1 MLNQR
6 DVDHLRDQAELAAE
20 TGGTVFE
27 ADPAVILALLDRY
40 DANTT
45 TADEG
50 VEIVADLRARLA
62 ITTAALR
69 SACHDGWADGDSAM
83 ARYLRVAGEA
93 AGDPGEPDGTA
104 QADQADDEAD
114 EGLVEHGWRL
124 RQDEPMP
131 EAALEVIENLAS
143 VGADCG
149 AGTIHAAAL
158 DDDDRALST
167 YGVLLDDGITV
178 GVAVDCETGVLR
190 WVSRPAVQS

>member
-50 VEIVADLRARLA
+50 VEIVADLRAQLRV
-62 ITTAALR
+62 TTAALK

-83 ARYLRVAGEA
+83 SHYLREAGEA
-93 AGDPGEPDGTA
+93 DGAPGEPDGTA
-104 QADQADDEAD
+104 ETDPADDVGV
-114 EGLVEHGWRL
+114 EGLLEHGWRL
-124 RQDEPMP
+124 RQDEPLP
-131 EAALEVIENLAS
+131 EGALEVIENLAS

-149 AGTIHAAAL
+149 AGTVHAAAL
-158 DDDDRALST
+158 DEDDRALST

-178 GVAVDCETGVLR
+178 GVAVDCEAGVIR
-190 WVSRPAVQS
+190 WASRAPEQT